1 MAFFNYGVDNNG
13 REYFQVSKL
22 VWVFPAIAIPV
33 TILIFAI
40 YLFYHY
46 WQRGRR
52 RRISLARLQSQ
63 ESPDADIEMGGL
75 LPSLSEDQESP
86 VLRANDHLRQPNG
99 ILSHYTPQSIPALLH
114 PSPTAKATVS
124 GASSP
129 VQI

>member
-33 TILIFAI
+33 TILIFAM

-46 WQRGRR
+46 WQRRRR
-52 RRISLARLQSQ
+52 RRISLERLQSQ

-75 LPSLSEDQESP
+75 LP
-86 VLRANDHLRQPNG
+86 
-99 ILSHYTPQSIPALLH
+99 ILS
-114 PSPTAKATVS
+114 
-124 GASSP
+124 GD
-129 VQI
+129 